1 MPGVSEAGKGAIS
14 TLKAEAGT
22 CAWRRVFST
31 AGGSALGWAC
41 AKGSCLCV
49 VGAVCAMA
57 GVGSVLV
64 KANVNAAHTAIDH
77 TGKRGRV
84 ARDKLIQ

>member
-1 MPGVSEAGKGAIS
+1 
-14 TLKAEAGT
+14 
-22 CAWRRVFST
+22 
-31 AGGSALGWAC
+31 
-41 AKGSCLCV
+41 
-49 VGAVCAMA
+49 VGAVCALA